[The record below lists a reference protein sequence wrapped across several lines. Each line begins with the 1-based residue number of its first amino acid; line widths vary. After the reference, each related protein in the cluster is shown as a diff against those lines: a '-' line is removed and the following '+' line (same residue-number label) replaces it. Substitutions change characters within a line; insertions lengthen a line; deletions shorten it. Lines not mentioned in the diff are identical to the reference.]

1 MLITADRHGSK
12 ELRAVALGKLR
23 ADRNMNILN
32 EEGFRQR
39 MKKAKNNLFND
50 L

>member
-23 ADRNMNILN
+23 ADRNILN